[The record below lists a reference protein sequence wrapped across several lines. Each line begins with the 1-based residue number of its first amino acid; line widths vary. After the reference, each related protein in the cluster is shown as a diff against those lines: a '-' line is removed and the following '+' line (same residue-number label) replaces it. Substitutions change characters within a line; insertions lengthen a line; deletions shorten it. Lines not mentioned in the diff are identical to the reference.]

1 MVNIMMQKAQTL
13 LKDVFGYDTFR
24 PLQQKIIE
32 NILKKNDSL
41 VIMPTGGGKSLCY
54 QLPALMF
61 DGLTIVVSP
70 LISLMKDQVGQLTE
84 LGVGAVFLNS
94 SLSYDEYRCNV
105 ARVMRKEAKMLYV
118 APETLL
124 MQKTLALLDSLNVE
138 CLTIDEAHCISEWG
152 HDFRPEYRRLAGV
165 RPRFP
170 KAVCVA
176 LTATATPRVQA
187 DIKDTLNFDES
198 NEFIASFDR
207 KNLLLQVAE
216 KRNALVQTVE
226 FIEQFKQ
233 QSGLIYC
240 FSRKQVDE
248 LTELLAGEG
257 FSVKPYHAGLS
268 DHDRQRNQ
276 ESFIRD
282 DVQIMVATVAFGMG
296 INKPDIRFVLHYD
309 LPQNVEGYY
318 QQIGRA
324 GRDGLQ
330 AHCLLLFGYG
340 DIRKIRFLIDQKSDQ
355 EQRVAR
361 MHLEHLLG
369 LAETDQCRRI
379 PLLRYFGEEY
389 RTADCGMCDNCLNEP
404 EELVDVTVP
413 AQKFLSCVKRT
424 GEMFGANHI
433 IDVLRGSQAKKVIN
447 FHHDELSTYGIG
459 TEYSKKQWFH
469 LSRQFL
475 QKGLMKQ
482 DQQYG
487 GLQLTDK
494 AWQVFRNQEQVLG
507 RIEEEQRERRKES
520 GEKRDYDQELF
531 DLLRKK
537 RKELADH
544 ANLPPY
550 AIFPDAS
557 LIDMASYF
565 PQSQENFLAMHGV
578 GNVKLS
584 HYGDT
589 FIDIIAAYCAD
600 KQIAEIPKRQW
611 KTAAATIK
619 ADKTPRHIIVGDAYN
634 AGKSVPELTAE
645 YGVKQRTILNHLF
658 KYAQDGNSLAR
669 PDEILQLSV
678 LDEARHNTVFIVFDQ
693 LGPDRLGPVFGALNE
708 SVNYDE
714 LNVLRLVYL
723 ARKV

>member
-1 MVNIMMQKAQTL
+1 MMQTAQSL

-24 PLQQKIIE
+24 PLQRDIIA
-32 NILKKNDSL
+32 NVLNKNDSL

-54 QLPALMF
+54 QLPALVF
-61 DGLTIVVSP
+61 DGLTVVVSP

-94 SLSYDEYRCNV
+94 SLSYDEYRANV
-105 ARVMRKEAKMLYV
+105 ARVMRKEAKLLYV

-176 LTATATPRVQA
+176 LTATATPRVQE
-187 DIKDTLNFDES
+187 DIKNTLNFDES

-216 KRNALVQTVE
+216 KRNPLLQTVE
-226 FIEQFKQ
+226 FIEQFPE

-248 LTELLAGEG
+248 LTGLLAGEG

-309 LPQNVEGYY
+309 LPQNIEGYY

-330 AHCLLLFGYG
+330 ADCLLLFGYG
-340 DIRKIRFLIDQKSDQ
+340 DIRKIRFLIDQKADQ

-361 MHLEHLLG
+361 MHLDHLVG
-369 LAETDQCRRI
+369 LVETDQCRRI
-379 PLLRYFGEEY
+379 PMLRYFGEEY
-389 RTADCGMCDNCLNEP
+389 QASDCGMCDNCLNEP
-404 EELVDVTVP
+404 EELVDITIP

-424 GEMFGANHI
+424 GEMFGAGHI
-433 IDVLRGSQAKKVIN
+433 IDVLRGSQAKKVLN
-447 FHHDELSTYGIG
+447 FRHDQLSTYNIG
-459 TEYSKKQWFH
+459 AEYSKQQWFH

-475 QKGLMKQ
+475 QKGLLTQ
-482 DQQYG
+482 DSQYG

-494 AWQVFRNQEQVLG
+494 AWQVFRNQEPVFG
-507 RIEEEQRERRKES
+507 KIEEEQREQRKES
-520 GEKRDYDQELF
+520 HENRDYDQVLF

-537 RKELADH
+537 RKTLADA

-557 LIDMASYF
+557 LIDMCTYF
-565 PQSQENFLAMHGV
+565 PQSAENFLAMHGV
-578 GNVKLS
+578 GNVKLE
-584 HYGDT
+584 HYGAT
-589 FIDIIAAYCAD
+589 FIDMITRYCAD
-600 KQIAEIPKRQW
+600 KQIDEIPKRQW
-611 KTAAATIK
+611 KTAAATTK
-619 ADKTPRHIIVGDAYN
+619 TEKTPRHIIVGDAYN
-634 AGKSVPELTAE
+634 AGKSVPDLTAE
-645 YGVKQRTILNHLF
+645 YGVRRSTILNHLL
-658 KYAQDGNSLAR
+658 KYIQDGHSLSR
-669 PDEILQLSV
+669 PEELLQLST
-678 LDEARHNTVFIVFDQ
+678 LNTARHNTIFIIFDQ
-693 LGPDRLGPVFGALNE
+693 LGADRLGPVYATLNE
-708 SVNYDE
+708 SINYDE
-714 LNVLRLVYL
+714 LHLLRLVYL
-723 ARKV
+723 SRKT